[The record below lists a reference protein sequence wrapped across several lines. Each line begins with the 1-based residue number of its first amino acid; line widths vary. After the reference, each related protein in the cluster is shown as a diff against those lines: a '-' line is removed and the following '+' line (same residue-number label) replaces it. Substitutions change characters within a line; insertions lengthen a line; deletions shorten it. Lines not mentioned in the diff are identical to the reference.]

1 MHRIFALIVLFFGI
15 HATAQDK
22 QLSPKARELTQA
34 LAALRSNPSASTAQE
49 RDLKTFPHDY
59 KEFLNLFDLN
69 HELYDGHDFVDAL
82 SLAGKGHET
91 ELGNLLVG
99 LAKDAPYDSDAPS
112 YLQQITAVYAGHHA
126 RTFADLLKRLPL
138 QKQTQL
144 ITFLGDVEAHHSY
157 PEYQAVIDGLK
168 RTGEDKLAGRFE
180 EARAKREKQSDH

>member
-99 LAKDAPYDSDAPS
+99 LASFCRETQNTTSKKAFVHFS
-112 YLQQITAVYAGHHA
+112 YYFSLDEYMCSV
-126 RTFADLLKRLPL
+126 
-138 QKQTQL
+138 
-144 ITFLGDVEAHHSY
+144 AHIH
-157 PEYQAVIDGLK
+157 L
-168 RTGEDKLAGRFE
+168 
-180 EARAKREKQSDH
+180 